1 MILYKNKNKNNKN
14 SHPLEVNH
22 DRQEDVDRRIV
33 IVHIPDQPSR
43 QHLEDVMEMIIEDP
57 MVLMMGL
64 HPVRDTRLDAHQ
76 LRLLAAVI
84 RITMRDRWPKRYY
97 KARRHWQRIKPP
109 VFNCKDNYL

>member
-1 MILYKNKNKNNKN
+1 MKCQRSVN

-33 IVHIPDQPSR
+33 SIHIPDQPSR
-43 QHLEDVMEMIIEDP
+43 HHLEDVMEMIIEDP

-84 RITMRDRWPKRYY
+84 RITMRDRRPKRYC
-97 KARRHWQRIKPP
+97 KARRHWQRIKLY
-109 VFNCKDNYL
+109 VFNCKDNYLQ